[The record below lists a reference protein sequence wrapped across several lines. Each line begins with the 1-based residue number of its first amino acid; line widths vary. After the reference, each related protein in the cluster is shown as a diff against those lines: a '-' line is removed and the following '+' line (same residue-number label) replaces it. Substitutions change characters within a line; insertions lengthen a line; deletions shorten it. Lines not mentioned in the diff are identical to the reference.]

1 MMSKD
6 WYPPFSLWRIFFI
19 LFVGAFS
26 HHYATAYLIYHK
38 TFSPY
43 TQLRILSCTNFCT
56 IMMR

>member
-6 WYPPFSLWRIFFI
+6 WYPPFSIWRIFFI
-19 LFVGAFS
+19 LFAGEFS
-26 HHYATAYLIYHK
+26 HNYATAYFIYHK
-38 TFSPY
+38 TFSLY